1 MRASPVAGADGRTWS
16 VRRNIEWKTPATG
29 AEFEHDVD
37 GGRGAVLLILSALFL
52 FWVVLILW
60 TPPLV
65 HGPWYLWLIA
75 VVILAFFPIRWIL
88 RRPWTL
94 VAETSGGYDLPAEHW
109 TGMIRGRSRAKEE
122 TRVLVR
128 SLRTRATPGHADSPL
143 HPVN

>member
-1 MRASPVAGADGRTWS
+1 MRARTGAGADGRTWS

-29 AEFEHDVD
+29 DEFEHDVD

-65 HGPWYLWLIA
+65 HIPWFLWLLA
-75 VVILAFFPIRWIL
+75 FVIVAFFPVRWIT

-109 TGMIRGRSRAKEE
+109 TGMVRGRGRAKEE
-122 TRVLVR
+122 MRVLVR
-128 SLRTRATPGHADSPL
+128 NLRARASPGYADSPL